1 MTHQATALDLSTRRR
16 VAVLLLWL
24 LLMLGAV
31 WQITRSHFT
40 ADLSAF
46 LPANPDAQQRVL
58 IEQLQSGVPA
68 RTLLLGIDGGTA
80 ASRAQASRTLA
91 GALRGSGLFEQ
102 VQNGQTEAWA
112 DVGTWLFE
120 HRYQLS
126 PAVDAQRFSA
136 AGLRE
141 GINDTLS
148 LLGTP
153 LGNAIKPL
161 FERDPT
167 GETQRIAEALIPTG
181 APRSEEGVWASRQG
195 QRALLVAGTKAP
207 GADLDAQAVAIQRVR
222 DEFSKLGD
230 PSLTLQMSGAP
241 VFGVNS
247 RAQIEAEIRWLAIA
261 GTVLMSSLL
270 WLSFAS
276 LPALLTAMLPVGTG
290 VLVGIAAVAL
300 IFGSVHGITL
310 GFGTTLIGEAVDYAI
325 YYLIQTR
332 GLGWRSWLASGWPT
346 VRLGLW
352 TSICGFAALA
362 FSGFPGLA
370 QLGVFSI
377 AGLVGAALATRFVLP
392 VLMPYGAGGAA
403 QRTGAGLR
411 PLLGRFAAWAV
422 AGLPR
427 WRWPL
432 LALGVA
438 AAGIL
443 VSRGELWQA
452 SLSSLSPI
460 SKTALALDASLRAD
474 LSAGDARALVAVQA
488 ADLQATLRSAETV
501 IARLEPLVEK
511 GALAGVDSV
520 TRWLPSLATQA
531 ARTSSLP
538 EAASLTN
545 ELTLALQGGPL
556 RAERLAPFVAEV
568 QKARSLPPITLESLK
583 SSALKPVVDAML
595 LQRADQSWVALLPLQ
610 PAGGPGA
617 DRLDIAAIKT
627 ALQDLPGAQTLE
639 IGAELTRLYARYL
652 REAQVQALLG
662 ALGVVALVALT
673 LRAWRRVL
681 AVCQPLLLAVLLTM
695 GALAALGTPL
705 GILHLVGLLLVV
717 AVGSNY
723 ALFFDLLQRDR
734 SLDNKALQDTL
745 ASLLLANLTTVMSFG
760 LIAFSNIPAL
770 SAIGRVVAPGALLA
784 LILSAAFVP
793 RHAAIPAAPASPAS
807 PASPD
812 MGKFGA

>member
-1 MTHQATALDLSTRRR
+1 MLPSDALTALPTQRR
-16 VAVLLLWL
+16 VAVLLGWL
-24 LLMLGAV
+24 ALMLLAA
-31 WQITRSHFT
+31 WQITRTPFT
-40 ADLSAF
+40 ADLTAF

-68 RTLLLGIDGGTA
+68 RTLLIGIEGGEAIT
-80 ASRAQASRTLA
+80 RAQASRALGT
-91 GALRGSGLFEQ
+91 ALRGSGLFEQ
-102 VQNGQTEAWA
+102 VQNGESQGWA
-112 DVGTWLFE
+112 EVGTWLFE

-126 PAVDAQRFSA
+126 PAVDAQRFTA

-141 GINDTLS
+141 GINDTLA

-167 GETQRIAEALIPTG
+167 GEAQRIAEALIPAG
-181 APRSEEGVWASRQG
+181 APRTEQGVWASRTG
-195 QRALLVAGTKAP
+195 DRALLVAGTKAA

-222 DEFSKLGD
+222 DEFRKISLPQLKL
-230 PSLTLQMSGAP
+230 QVSGAP

-261 GTVLMSSLL
+261 GTGLMSTLL
-270 WLSFAS
+270 LLTFAS
-276 LPALLTAMLPVGTG
+276 LPALLVAMLPVVTG
-290 VLVGIAAVAL
+290 VLVGIAAVSL

-332 GLGWRSWLASGWPT
+332 DGGWRAWLRSGWPT

-392 VLMPYGAGGAA
+392 VLMPYGAHAGAA
-403 QRTGAGLR
+403 ATDNTRSLR
-411 PLLGRFAAWAV
+411 PLLGRLAAWAV
-422 AGLPR
+422 AGLPK

-438 AAGIL
+438 AAAVLLG
-443 VSRGELWQA
+443 RAELWQA
-452 SLSSLSPI
+452 QLSSLSPI
-460 SKTALALDASLRAD
+460 SKQALDLDASLRAD
-474 LSAGDARALVAVQA
+474 LSAGDARALAVVQG
-488 ADLQATLRSAETV
+488 ADLESTLRSAEAV
-501 IARLEPLVEK
+501 VARIEPLAEQ

-520 TRWLPSLATQA
+520 TRWLPSGHTQQARLA
-531 ARTSSLP
+531 SLP
-538 EAASLTN
+538 DAAKLKN
-545 ELTLALQGGPL
+545 ELGAAVQGGPL
-556 RAERLAPFVAEV
+556 SSERLAPFIAEV
-568 QKARSLPPITLESLK
+568 QKARGLAPITLADLQGT
-583 SSALKPVVDAML
+583 ALKPVIDTM
-595 LQRADQSWVALLPLQ
+595 LLPLQ
-610 PAGGPGA
+610 PAG
-617 DRLDIAAIKT
+617 DKLDINAVKA
-627 ALQDLPGAQTLE
+627 ALQDLPGTQTLE

-652 REAQVQALLG
+652 GEAQAQALLG
-662 ALGVVALVALT
+662 ALGVVVLVAFT
-673 LRAWRRVL
+673 LRSWRRVL

-723 ALFFDLLQRDR
+723 ALFFDMLQRD
-734 SLDNKALQDTL
+734 SQLDAAAMQDTL
-745 ASLLLANLTTVMSFG
+745 ASLLLANLTTVLSFG
-760 LIAFSNIPAL
+760 LIAMSAIPAL

-784 LILSAAFVP
+784 LLLSAAFVP
-793 RHAAIPAAPASPAS
+793 RRPGAVKSPSVGSQAQ
-807 PASPD
+807 AV
-812 MGKFGA
+812 